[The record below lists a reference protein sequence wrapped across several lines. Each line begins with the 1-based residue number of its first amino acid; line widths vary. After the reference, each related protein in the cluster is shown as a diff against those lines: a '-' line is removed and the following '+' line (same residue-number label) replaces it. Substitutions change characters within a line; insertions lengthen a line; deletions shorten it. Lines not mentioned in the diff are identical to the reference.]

1 MGSGLTLD
9 TDVQFVKGV
18 GPVRAKHF
26 SKLGV
31 RNVGDLVHLF
41 PFRHECKPQSQ
52 AIGTVEPGGLSTV
65 IGELKNVRVSGRF
78 SSGTISAQVIDGT
91 GRCGVRW
98 FNSGYL
104 ADRLH
109 PGIVV
114 RLTGKVDLYNARPQI
129 VNPEISIIEK
139 GEDPFAEDHERREPV
154 YPAIA
159 ELSSRQ
165 IKRLVESVLDV
176 AAPQIEEILPA
187 ALRKKRDL
195 PPRRTAIVR
204 YHKPTGPMDVRVA
217 RRRVAYDEL
226 LLFQL
231 AIQTSR
237 RKLRAGP
244 RATPISMT
252 PTIDERIRQ
261 RFPFSMTKG
270 QDHAVVEICAD
281 LARDLPMN
289 RLLQADV
296 GAGKTAVAVYASLA
310 AIARKRQVAM
320 LAPTEVLASQLF
332 AKVNQY
338 LAGSRVRIGY
348 LAGSTKQS
356 ERAIL
361 LRDLACGKLDWLIG
375 THALVE
381 KKVRFSKLALVI
393 IDEQHKFGVAQRAA
407 LRQKGPSPHVLVL
420 TATPIPRT
428 LAMTVFGDLDVSI
441 IAGSP
446 PGRKPIVTR
455 LVTEQKR
462 SEAWRFVR
470 SRVDKGEQAYVV
482 YPLVNES
489 DALPLKAATVEVES
503 LRETFLEGRVV
514 GLLHGKMKPAEK
526 KEVMDRFRRGEVQV
540 LVSTTVIEVGVDVAD
555 ATLMVIE
562 HAERFGLSQLHQ
574 LRGRV
579 GRGSK
584 KSYCLLMSDAR
595 GQTSRERLGV
605 LCKSND
611 GFRIAEED
619 LRLRGPGELIGR
631 RQHGVPAFRVADL
644 VTDFELLEHARDD
657 AAAILSADPLLKDP
671 DHAALKRALLSRHRG
686 VLNLADV
693 A

>member
-1 MGSGLTLD
+1 VASGLTLD

-18 GPVRAKHF
+18 GPIRAKHF

-52 AIGTVEPGGLSTV
+52 PIGTVEPGGVSTV
-65 IGELKNVRVSGRF
+65 IGELKNVRTGGRF
-78 SSGTISAQVIDGT
+78 SGGTISAQVIDGT
-91 GRCGVRW
+91 GRCKVRW

-114 RLTGKVDLYNARPQI
+114 RLTGKVDLYNERPQI
-129 VNPEISIIEK
+129 INPEISIIEE

-154 YPAIA
+154 YPSIA

-165 IKRLVESVLDV
+165 IKRLVESVLDI

-187 ALRKKRDL
+187 ALRKKRNL
-195 PPRRTAIVR
+195 PPRRTAIIR
-204 YHKPTGPMDVRVA
+204 YHRPTGPMDVEVA
-217 RRRVAYDEL
+217 RRRIAYDEFF
-226 LLFQL
+226 LFQL

-237 RKLRAGP
+237 RKLKAGP
-244 RATPISMT
+244 RATRIEVT
-252 PTIDERIRQ
+252 TTIDERIRK
-261 RFPFSMTKG
+261 RFPFSLTKW
-270 QDHAVVEICAD
+270 QDRSVAEICAD
-281 LARDLPMN
+281 LCRDVPMN

-332 AKVNQY
+332 TKVQRY
-338 LAGSRVRIGY
+338 MAGSRVRVGY
-348 LAGSTKQS
+348 LAGSVKAS
-356 ERAIL
+356 ERTTL
-361 LRDLACGKLDWLIG
+361 LCELANGKLDWIIG

-381 KKVRFSKLALVI
+381 KKVRFAKLGLVI

-428 LAMTVFGDLDVSI
+428 LAMTVFGDLDVSTI
-441 IAGSP
+441 DGSP
-446 PGRKPIVTR
+446 PGRKPVVTR
-455 LVTEQKR
+455 LATEEKR
-462 SEAWRFVR
+462 REAWRFVR

-482 YPLVNES
+482 YPLVEES
-489 DALPLKAATVEVES
+489 DALPLKAATVEVER
-503 LRETFLEGRVV
+503 LRETFLEGCSVE
-514 GLLHGKMKPAEK
+514 LLHGRMKAADK
-526 KEVMDRFRRGEVQV
+526 KAVMERFRSGKTKV
-540 LVSTTVIEVGVDVAD
+540 LVATTVIEVGVDVAS

-595 GQTSRERLGV
+595 GATARERLGV

-619 LRLRGPGELIGR
+619 LRLRGPGELIGK
-631 RQHGVPAFRVADL
+631 RQHGIPAFRVADL
-644 VTDFELLEHARDD
+644 VTDFEILEQARDD
-657 AAAILSADPLLKDP
+657 AAAILRADPLLEEP
-671 DHAALKRALLSRHRG
+671 GHTALKKALLSKHRG